1 MFKKFEIALDEKEL
15 TKRTSKTYLVP
26 KKMLKK
32 DSKEYKNLKIGDK
45 KALKYLIKAAIILD
59 EVYLKQDNQ
68 NNILF
73 RDFLKEEIK
82 KGNKSA
88 KKALKLFQAQRGII
102 AVDTESNKIV
112 LAKNIKE
119 AKGKGFYPND
129 LDVEEFHEILIK
141 MLKNNKKKEVQE
153 ILNQRTIVVRDKKE
167 LIAIDYT
174 KAFEKEFKEAAQE
187 LEKAAKYSTNK
198 DFNEYLVL
206 QVQALR
212 ENNPMLDAQADKKW
226 ASLQATPL
234 EFTIS
239 REQYSDEMTGTVV
252 ENKEL
257 KTLLKKY
264 KIEPLSKDSI
274 GTRVGIVNKNGTK
287 KLLEIEKY
295 IPIMAKNMP
304 FYKEYNQ
311 KTKQTKKQECIY
323 PQTMVDVDIVT
334 LSGDERAFRGGMT
347 LAQNLP
353 NNDKL
358 SLTIGGGRRNV
369 YHRQVRQISDY
380 KKLQKRLDAILD
392 KNLHKYYDKEA
403 DHWFT
408 IGHEN
413 AHSLGPKEGTEALGK
428 YKNIIEE
435 NKADMASLAM
445 LDILVK
451 QGMYSEFQKKQIL
464 TSFMADNFLKAKPTL
479 SQAHRVRSVMQT
491 KFFLENKAIKVDEK
505 GILHID
511 LEKMIP
517 TAQKMLEEIIR
528 IQLDGDFKK
537 GENYVLEHFVWTE
550 EMENVAKKLKKI
562 DKTLNG
568 IVLTPLADKIVKN
581 I

>member
-1 MFKKFEIALDEKEL
+1 MKKTFEIALNEKEL
-15 TKRTSKTYLVP
+15 AKRTSKTYLIP

-45 KALKYLIKAAIILD
+45 KTLKHLIKAAIILD

-68 NNILF
+68 NNIEF
-73 RDFLKEEIK
+73 REFLKEEIK
-82 KGNKSA
+82 KGNKKA
-88 KKALKLFQAQRGII
+88 KKAFKLFQAQRGVI
-102 AVDTESNKIV
+102 AVDTESNKII
-112 LAKNIKE
+112 LAKGEKE
-119 AKGKGFYPND
+119 LAGKGFYPSD
-129 LDVEEFHEILIK
+129 LRVEEFHEILIK
-141 MLKNNKKKEVQE
+141 MLKKGKIKEVKE
-153 ILNQRTIVVRDKKE
+153 ILNQRSVVIRDKKE
-167 LIAIDYT
+167 LKALDYT
-174 KAFEKEFKEAAQE
+174 IAFEKEFKAAARE
-187 LEKAAKYSTNK
+187 LEEAAKYSTNK
-198 DFNEYLVL
+198 HFGEYLIL
-206 QVQALR
+206 QAKALR
-212 ENNPMLDAQADKKW
+212 ENNPMSDAQADKKW
-226 ASLQATPL
+226 ASLQDTPL

-257 KTLLKKY
+257 KALLKKH

-274 GTRVGIVNKNGTK
+274 GVRVGIINKKGTK
-287 KLLEIEKY
+287 TLLEIQKY
-295 IPIMAKNMP
+295 IPIIEKSMP
-304 FYKEYNQ
+304 FYKEYKNFSPLTSQ
-311 KTKQTKKQECIY
+311 SSPTK
-323 PQTMVDVDIVT
+323 QTMVDVDIVT

-392 KNLHKYYDKEA
+392 KKLHKYYDKEA

-451 QGMYSEFQKKQIL
+451 EGMYSEFQKKQIL

-479 SQAHRVRSVMQT
+479 SQPHRVRSVMQT
-491 KFFLENKAIKVDEK
+491 KFFLENKAIGVDEK
-505 GILHID
+505 GVLHIN

-537 GENYVLEHFVWTE
+537 GENYVLKHFVWID
-550 EMENVAKKLKKI
+550 EMERIAKKLKKI

>member
-1 MFKKFEIALDEKEL
+1 MKKTFEIALDEKEL
-15 TKRTSKTYLVP
+15 KKRTSKTYLVP

-32 DSKEYKNLKIGDK
+32 DSKEYKKLKIGDK
-45 KALKYLIKAAIILD
+45 KALKHLIKAAIILD
-59 EVYLKQDNQ
+59 EVYLKQDNP
-68 NNILF
+68 NNIEF
-73 RDFLKEEIK
+73 REFLKEEIK
-82 KGNKSA
+82 KGNKKA
-88 KKALKLFQAQRGII
+88 KMAFKLFQAQRGII
-102 AVDTESNKIV
+102 AVDTESNKII
-112 LAKNIKE
+112 LAKGEKE
-119 AKGKGFYPND
+119 SAGKGFYPND
-129 LDVEEFHEILIK
+129 LGVNEFHEILIQ
-141 MLKNNKKKEVQE
+141 MLKDCKIKEVKE
-153 ILNQRTIVVRDKKE
+153 ILNQRSMIVRDKKE
-167 LIAIDYT
+167 LKALDYT
-174 KAFEKEFKEAAQE
+174 NAFEKEFKEAAQE
-187 LEKAAKYSTNK
+187 LEEAAKYSTNK
-198 DFNEYLVL
+198 VFNEYLIL
-206 QVQALR
+206 QAKALK

-226 ASLQATPL
+226 ASLQNTPL

-239 REQYSDEMTGTVV
+239 REQYSDEMTGSVV

-257 KTLLKKY
+257 KALLKKH

-274 GTRVGIVNKNGTK
+274 GTRVGIVNKKGTK
-287 KLLEIEKY
+287 TLLEIEKY
-295 IPIMAKNMP
+295 IPLLAKNMP

-311 KTKQTKKQECIY
+311 KIKQTKKQECIY

-392 KNLHKYYDKEA
+392 KKLHKFYDKEA

-445 LDILVK
+445 LDILTRE
-451 QGMYSEFQKKQIL
+451 GMYSEFQKKQIL
-464 TSFMADNFLKAKPTL
+464 VSFMADNFLKAKPTL

-491 KFFLENKAIKVDEK
+491 KYFLENKAIKVDDK

-517 TAQKMLEEIIR
+517 TAQKMLKDIIR

-537 GENYVLEHFVWTE
+537 GESYVLKHFVWTD
-550 EMENVAKKLKKI
+550 EMERVAKKLKKI

-568 IVLTPLADKIVKN
+568 IVLTPLADRIVKN